1 MNKAFGWILH
11 LRWVVVLISI
21 MALPAYAQLMIGHMG
36 HGGGDDCNIK
46 SGPIPLNYSVFEKP
60 KGALPP
66 TMAHCKHV
74 PNIGEH
80 IVTVDLQG
88 SKSREIPIGI
98 RLVLTEGGQNKTIMS
113 TPAQPYPSGSITVLV
128 NLKELGQYNLLL
140 ETEKN
145 GNMSTAVTLPLHV
158 GEGGGHG
165 GHSGIGMLEIALLLG
180 AGGGVAIFFWLRRK
194 PSKVT
199 EENIEEATEETT
211 EEPRQ

>member
-1 MNKAFGWILH
+1 MNKAYGWILR
-11 LRWVVVLISI
+11 LRWVAVLISM
-21 MALPAYAQLMIGHMG
+21 MALPAYGQLMIGHMG
-36 HGGGDDCNIK
+36 HASGDDCNIK
-46 SGPIPLNYSVFEKP
+46 SGPIPLNYSVYEKP

-98 RLVLTEGGQNKTIMS
+98 RLVLAEGGQNKTVMS
-113 TPAQPYPSGSITVLV
+113 TPAQPYPSGTITFLV

-145 GNMSTAVTLPLHV
+145 GKMSATVTLPLHV

-180 AGGGVAIFFWLRRK
+180 AGGGIAVFFWLRRK

-199 EENIEEATEETT
+199 EENTEEAA